1 MGAMLIAGVMSLDEL
16 SSEIEDEYA
25 SLPDELTVSL
35 DRQTKNE
42 LAFLRTVLG
51 TEEPD
56 ELLRRAIHLLF
67 QSTVDV
73 GGMDFHLRR
82 SFDITYDEYLSGMTY
97 DEMRGG
103 NNYQPPTEDDRR
115 YQF

>member
-1 MGAMLIAGVMSLDEL
+1 MLIAQVMSLDEL
-16 SSEIEDEYA
+16 SSEIEAEYDA
-25 SLPDELTVSL
+25 LPDEMTVAL
-35 DRQTKNE
+35 DRQSKNE
-42 LAFLRTVLG
+42 LAFLQTVLG
-51 TEEPD
+51 TEETD

-73 GGMDFHLRR
+73 GGMDFHLRQ

-103 NNYQPPTEDDRR
+103 GSYQPPTEDDRR